1 MTLVA
6 SGLAPDVTYTNW
18 VGLADLAR
26 NGTLLPLDSFA
37 QKEGWSRDQ
46 FVPAMWDAVMHNGQM
61 YAVPGGGDYIA
72 LYYNKDVFAEV
83 GLDPERP
90 PKTLQELEDFSDR
103 IYRTDGQGNYTR
115 VGYLPGNFMQW
126 AYIFGG
132 EFYNEDRT
140 QVTLDHP
147 QNVEA
152 LEWLESLAQK
162 WDMAKIRA
170 FWQGKPGLS
179 AANSPFVTGQS
190 AFLITGFWG
199 YEALD
204 QFGDEMQY
212 GVAPIPTINGSVD
225 EMSRYLIQGWYVG
238 IPKEAKNVEAAWDFI
253 RWAFVDRAAE
263 MGASTLNGPTP
274 LASFRE
280 FNELLANQIGPDNR
294 LVPYLDVF
302 NEIAFR
308 GTKYFPGT
316 PITMDYY
323 QKVNEAQNLV
333 LSGEAAPRQVLESMN
348 DALQAQLDAALAQ

>member
-37 QKEGWSRDQ
+37 EKEGWSRDQ
-46 FVPAMWDAVMHNGQM
+46 FVPAMWDAVRHDGRM

-72 LYYNKDVFAEV
+72 MFYNKDVFAQV

-90 PKTLQELEDFSDR
+90 PATLDELEEFSDR
-103 IYRTDGQGNYTR
+103 IYQTDGQGNYTR
-115 VGYLPGNFMQW
+115 VGYTPGNFMQW

-132 EFYNEDRT
+132 GFYNEDRT
-140 QVTLDHP
+140 EVTLDHP
-147 QNVEA
+147 RNVEA

-162 WDMAKIRA
+162 WDMEKIRA
-170 FWQGKPGLS
+170 FWQGKPGYS
-179 AANSPFVTGQS
+179 SANSPFVTGQS

-199 YEALD
+199 HEAMD
-204 QFGDEMQY
+204 QFGEEMQY
-212 GVAPIPTINGSVD
+212 GIAPIPTLNGTEE

-238 IPKEAKNVEAAWDFI
+238 IPRDAENVEAAWDFI
-253 RWAFVDRAAE
+253 RWAFVERAAE
-263 MGASTLNGPTP
+263 MGAYTLNGPTP

-280 FNELLANQIGPDNR
+280 FNRLLAEQIGPDNR

-302 NEIAFR
+302 NQIAYH

-316 PITMDYY
+316 PITMEYY

-333 LSGEAAPRQVLESMN
+333 LSGEMAPQQVLESFSR
-348 DALQAQLDAALAQ
+348 ALQGQLDAAMAQ